1 MFFGTTTSSCQQHLV
16 NKKDLVTYQGFFNF
30 YFDVSEDKIYLEVDE
45 LEKGVAE
52 VFNEVSP
59 GLQRAAATLLLW
71 YARADYLWFHAITQ
85 RSRREVSSYEFEISV
100 FRINQLL

>member
-1 MFFGTTTSSCQQHLV
+1 M
-16 NKKDLVTYQGFFNF
+16 KD
-30 YFDVSEDKIYLEVDE
+30 IIREVEE
-45 LEKGVAE
+45 LAKGVAGR
-52 VFNEVSP
+52 FNDVSP
-59 GLQRAAATLLLW
+59 GFQRAAATLLLW